1 MDNFNYKKYLAEGKL
16 NEKMFNVATTKK
28 IAQAVADAFTADDE
42 LDLKYVVN
50 PRIDPSSFDLDVE
63 AGPNTPGPE
72 WRDKNGFSIDNY
84 LGEFAGGSFY
94 IDNGIVYNAAMRNAP
109 VAKVSE
115 EGEVEMI
122 SAADSRAA
130 IGMEENKEET
140 KSNKMKKSELK
151 EMIKSAFLN
160 ETEEKVEEGQLV
172 IGNAKDIQRI
182 VDALNQLKDNAY
194 NVLGDDIFFNGL
206 DNVISRAEE
215 LMMNAPLSEA
225 EGDEEEITVDDTE
238 EIDVDTDA
246 ETADAGE
253 VDIKMGDDEGLKGPL
268 KKIDNNLE
276 AAIEAARELGDE
288 KLIDQIGNTITFF
301 TRTHVVGKA
310 EVAEADIDVDSP
322 AEEAEI
328 GMELNESINRMKK
341 LAGLIK

>member
-28 IAQAVADAFTADDE
+28 IGQAVADAFTAEDKA
-42 LDLKYVVN
+42 LDLIYTLTPGTTEN
-50 PRIDPSSFDLDVE
+50 SFDLDVKR
-63 AGPNTPGPE
+63 GPNTP
-72 WRDKNGFSIDNY
+72 DKDSLGQDIENY
-84 LGEFAGGSFY
+84 LGDYAGGSFY

-151 EMIKSAFLN
+151 EMIRQAMLA
-160 ETEEKVEEGQLV
+160 EVEEKVEEGQLV

>member
-1 MDNFNYKKYLAEGKL
+1 
-16 NEKMFNVATTKK
+16 
-28 IAQAVADAFTADDE
+28 
-42 LDLKYVVN
+42 
-50 PRIDPSSFDLDVE
+50 
-63 AGPNTPGPE
+63 
-72 WRDKNGFSIDNY
+72 
-84 LGEFAGGSFY
+84 
-94 IDNGIVYNAAMRNAP
+94 MRNAP